1 MSAMFGTD
9 IWLAAPTAARAN
21 LLTGTQFRSELTN
34 LMRWRLQRYLGYQAT
49 LDF

>member
-9 IWLAAPTAARAN
+9 IWLEALTAARAN

-34 LMRWRLQRYLGYQAT
+34 LMRWRLER
-49 LDF
+49 